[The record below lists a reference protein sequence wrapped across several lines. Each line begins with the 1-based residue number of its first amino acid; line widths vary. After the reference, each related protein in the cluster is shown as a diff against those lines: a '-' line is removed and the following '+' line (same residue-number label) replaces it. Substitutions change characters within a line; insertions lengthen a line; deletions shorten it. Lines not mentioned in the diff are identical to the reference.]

1 MRKEKKNPS
10 RSEDIE
16 DLLGRPPS
24 WLVKWG
30 VVVLTG
36 AIAFILFVSY
46 LVKYPDT
53 VSARV
58 VILSKTP
65 PIRINAKMN
74 GRIEHLLVQNGQSV
88 KSNQIIAVTENTAKY
103 TSVYNLKSK
112 LEAMKPGGVWRKKE
126 IEDILKTDFPTGQ
139 IDRQLII
146 LKGKLATY
154 LNFQHINN
162 HSKKVNNINQ
172 QIAELDNYISDA
184 KKQASI
190 LKDRLELSK
199 SQFLRDSLL
208 FEARVLAPL
217 QFETSKGNFLQS
229 RYNYMSTT
237 TDILQSRTRLTQLT
251 QQIDDENHSYSD
263 QNFRIVS
270 EIIEAKENVLTEIRD
285 WELSFVIKSP
295 IDGTINFDNVWSEN
309 QYISAGGNLFTIIPF
324 KPEEMIGRISLP
336 ISGSGKVHLGQK
348 VMIRL
353 DNFPYLEYGSLTGQV
368 SSISLVPN
376 INNNTTAFYVVET
389 KLPKK
394 LRSSYGQELSF
405 GQELQGTAEI
415 VTNDQRLLTRL
426 IAPLYH
432 LISQMK

>member
-1 MRKEKKNPS
+1 MS

-16 DLLGRPPS
+16 DLLGRPPG
-24 WLVKWG
+24 WLEKWG
-30 VVVLTG
+30 IVVLSG
-36 AIAFILFVSY
+36 AITFILLISY

-88 KSNQIIAVTENTAKY
+88 KSNQIIAVTENTARY
-103 TSVYNLKSK
+103 TSVYDLKSK
-112 LEAMKPGGVWRKKE
+112 LEAINPEGVWKKKE
-126 IEDILKTDFPTGQ
+126 INEILNIDFQTGQ
-139 IDRQLII
+139 IDRQLTI
-146 LKGKLATY
+146 LKGKLANY
-154 LNFQHINN
+154 LNFEYTNN
-162 HSKKVNNINQ
+162 HSKTINNINQ

-184 KKQASI
+184 KKQASV
-190 LKDRLELSK
+190 LKDRLEVNK

-208 FEARVLAPL
+208 FEAKVLAPL
-217 QFETSKGNFLQS
+217 QFEASKSSFLQS
-229 RYNYMSTT
+229 RYNYMSSITS
-237 TDILQSRTRLTQLT
+237 ISESRTRLTQLT
-251 QQIDDENHSYSD
+251 QQIDNENHNYSD
-263 QNFRIVS
+263 ENFRIAS
-270 EIIEAKENVLTEIRD
+270 EIIEAKENVLSDIKD

-309 QYISAGGNLFTIIPF
+309 QYISAGGSLFTIIPF
-324 KPEEMIGRISLP
+324 KPEDMVGRISLP
-336 ISGSGKVHLGQK
+336 ISGSGKVRPGQR

-376 INNNTTAFYVVET
+376 INNTTAFYMVET

-415 VTNDQRLLTRL
+415 ITNDQRLLTRL
-426 IAPLYH
+426 VAPLYH
-432 LISQMK
+432 ILNQMK